1 MGMLSFMNPYGWITL
16 PVLLLPFGKRLFHAL
31 PPVLFFLLGFLRAY
45 SVLGIGEE
53 LRNGEGWY
61 YVSIYDWGRG
71 RVTHRYGKKGWVR
84 VRSRDLTVLMGDR
97 PAFPTDRVM
106 VSGRVKGDTLTVY
119 EARVRRG
126 VKWWYDRVSALLL
139 SRTLSEDQYRFALSV
154 ITGVRDLRWE
164 VKRAFYETGTG
175 HVLAISGLHVG
186 IVFLALVLLLRLFVP
201 GIYAPVIA
209 AGAVWAYAWVVGF
222 LPSVVRAS
230 LVLTLFAL
238 GSLLSRPVKPMNVLA
253 LSLLLSLLLKPLWI
267 FSPSLWL
274 SYSAVA
280 GLFLL
285 KGKVGKVFG
294 ASVFSLPFA
303 LHYFG
308 KFAILYVPLNLL
320 VLPLM
325 TAFMYSQILSFV
337 LPYPFTY
344 SAALF
349 YDLMEA
355 TVRWAHSLRLPPLR
369 LSLGWPGVLLYL
381 SALSFVLLCLRSR
394 SNA

>member
-1 MGMLSFMNPYGWITL
+1 MLSFQTPWAWIAL
-16 PVLLLPFGKRLFHAL
+16 PLLLLPLWRRPLYVL
-31 PPVLFFLLGFLRAY
+31 PPLLFFLLGLLRSY
-45 SVLGIGEE
+45 SVLGTGEE
-53 LRNGEGWY
+53 VREGEGWY

-71 RVTHRYGKKGWVR
+71 RITHRYGDGVWMKA
-84 VRSRDLTVLMGDR
+84 RSRNLVVLYGDR
-97 PAFPTDRVM
+97 PAFPNDRVM
-106 VSGRVKGDTLTVY
+106 VLGRLRGDTLTVY

-126 VKWWYDRVSALLL
+126 VRWWHDKVSALLL

-154 ITGVRDLRWE
+154 ITGVRDLKWE

-186 IVFLALVLLLRLFVP
+186 LIFLAILVLLRFFLP
-201 GIYAPVIA
+201 GAYAPIVA
-209 AGAVWAYAWVVGF
+209 SAVVWAYAWAVGF

-230 LVLTLFAL
+230 LMLTLFSLA
-238 GSLLSRPVKPMNVLA
+238 SLLSRPVKPLNVLA
-253 LSLLLSLLLKPLWI
+253 VSLLLSLLVRPLWI

-280 GLFLL
+280 GFFVL
-285 KGKVGKVFG
+285 KGKLGKVIG

-308 KFAILYVPLNLL
+308 KYALLYVPLNLI
-320 VLPLM
+320 VIPLM
-325 TAFMYSQILSFV
+325 TAFMYSQLLSFL

-355 TVRWAHSLRLPPLR
+355 TVRWAASLHLPPLKV
-369 LSLGWPGVLLYL
+369 SLGWPGVLLYL
-381 SALSFVLLCLRSR
+381 LVLSLAFLCVRSR
-394 SNA
+394 ATS